1 MAPIPGDSSKH
12 DAARG
17 PSTPSLDYLVGAGEY
32 RGRNFKSKRLGGF
45 EVDHQFVL
53 GRGLHRQVGR
63 LFALENA
70 IDVAGGEP
78 IRFGLID
85 PVGEQPALSNVAAE
99 GVDRRQLLVGGGG
112 DDRIAL
118 KLLCSASS
126 DDQAA
131 IPSAPEGRNVAL
143 HLGGVTPDDGGQLHT

>member
-1 MAPIPGDSSKH
+1 MCGV
-12 DAARG
+12 
-17 PSTPSLDYLVGAGEY
+17 SLDHFVGAGEY
-32 RGRNFKSKRLGGF
+32 RGRNFKSERLGGF

-70 IDVAGGEP
+70 IDVA
-78 IRFGLID
+78 
-85 PVGEQPALSNVAAE
+85 AE
-99 GVDRRQLLVGGGG
+99 RVDRRQLVVGGGG

-126 DDQAA
+126 DNQAA

-143 HLGGVTPDDGGQLHT
+143 HLGGVTPDDGGQLNT